1 MNKYK
6 TINRRKSDRI
16 YVGNVPI
23 GNNAP
28 ISVQSMTN
36 TKTTDIVNTINQ
48 INQLKKVGVDIV
60 RISIPT
66 TEAAEAFKIIK
77 KRVKIPLIAD
87 IHFDYRLAIKS
98 IEYGADCLR
107 INPGNIGKKRK
118 VNEIVSCAKYNNIP
132 IRIGINS
139 GSLEHDI
146 LKKYKSPIPEA
157 LVESAI
163 RNVEYLDS
171 LNFNQFKVSVKASDV
186 FSAVQANKI
195 LAKKIT
201 QPIHIG
207 ITESGSLRNGTVKSS
222 IGIASLLSD
231 GIGDTLRISLAA
243 HPVEEVKV
251 GYDILKVLGI
261 RFRGINFIACPTCS
275 RQEFDVIK
283 VVEELE
289 KKLEDIETSMDVSII
304 GCVVNG
310 IGEAKMSTLG
320 ITGGY
325 KTSGLYKDGIRQKNK
340 LNNKNIVQ
348 ELEMHIRKKS
358 NELKKFRTINEN
370 DI

>member
-6 TINRRKSDRI
+6 PINRRNSDRI

-36 TKTTDIVNTINQ
+36 TRTTDIFSTVHQ
-48 INQLKKVGVDIV
+48 INELKKVGVDIV

-66 TEAAEAFKIIK
+66 IESAEAFKIIK
-77 KRVKIPLIAD
+77 KKVNIPLIAD

-118 VNEIVSCAKYNNIP
+118 INEIISCAKHNNIP
-132 IRIGINS
+132 IRIGVNS
-139 GSLEHDI
+139 GSLENDI
-146 LKKYKSPIPEA
+146 LNKYASPTPEA

-163 RNVEYLDS
+163 RHVEYLDS
-171 LNFNQFKVSVKASDV
+171 LNFNKFKVSVKASNV
-186 FSAVQANKI
+186 FDAVVANQI

-207 ITESGSLRNGTVKSS
+207 ITESGNLRSGTVKSS
-222 IGIASLLSD
+222 IGIASLLSE

-243 HPVEEVKV
+243 HPTEEVKV

-275 RQEFDVIK
+275 RQEFDVIQ

-289 KKLEDIETSMDVSII
+289 KKLEDIETFMDVSII

-310 IGEAKMSTLG
+310 IGEAKMATLG

-325 KTSGLYKDGIRQKNK
+325 KTSGVYEDGIRQKQK
-340 LNNKNIVQ
+340 INNKDIVQ
-348 ELEMHIRKKS
+348 ELETYIRKKS
-358 NELKKFRTINEN
+358 NELKQLHTINKK
-370 DI
+370 

>member
-6 TINRRKSDRI
+6 AINRRKSNRI

-36 TKTTDIVNTINQ
+36 TKTTDIQDTINQ
-48 INQLKKVGVDIV
+48 IDQLKRVGVDII

-66 TEAAEAFKIIK
+66 KEAAEAFKIIK
-77 KRVKIPLIAD
+77 KKTNIPLIAD

-98 IEYGADCLR
+98 IQYGADCLR

-118 VNEIVSCAKYNNIP
+118 INEIVSCAKDNNIP

-146 LKKYKSPIPEA
+146 LKKYKSPLPEA
-157 LVESAI
+157 LVESAMRSI
-163 RNVEYLDS
+163 EHFDS
-171 LNFNQFKVSVKASDV
+171 LNFHQFKVSVKASDV
-186 FSAVQANKI
+186 FSAVKANKI

-207 ITESGSLRNGTVKSS
+207 ITESGSIRNGTVKSS
-222 IGIASLLSD
+222 IGIASLLSE
-231 GIGDTLRISLAA
+231 GIGDTLRVSLAA
-243 HPVEEVKV
+243 HPIEEVKV

-283 VVEELE
+283 VVKDLE

-310 IGEAKMSTLG
+310 LGEAKMANLG
-320 ITGGY
+320 VTGGY
-325 KTSGLYKDGIRQKNK
+325 KKSGLYQDGIRQKNK
-340 LNNKNIVQ
+340 LNNKDIVR
-348 ELEMHIRKKS
+348 ELEIYIRKKS
-358 NELKKFRTINEN
+358 SELKNKN
-370 DI
+370 DN